1 MKNPTKLLAPFAA
14 MIVFSATVN
23 AASFREHPDDREPS
37 TARRPYA
44 AGRAEQQ
51 LSRVRA
57 VMLPLLRVTNHRISA
72 EEIEVSIV
80 DDPAINAATA
90 GAGRYFVTT
99 GLLKRATDDQ
109 LRGVLAHEIAHE
121 DLGHPAKAQVIGTG
135 LSIGAALLEQLI
147 PGSGAL
153 APIAGT
159 LISNNYTRPLELA
172 SRSPC
177 GGAARA
183 RGLFQAHDGRHS
195 RLADA
200 PQRRQRRRRPV
211 EPSGNLRAHSSPTVA
226 PLGLFKLL
234 PSLANSDGPSSSI
247 KLSQRADC
255 HRVIS
260 PTRGHFYPREKS
272 VGRT

>member
-14 MIVFSATVN
+14 VILFSAAVN

-37 TARRPYA
+37 RARRA
-44 AGRAEQQ
+44 HEAGRAEQQ

-135 LSIGAALLEQLI
+135 LSIGAALLEQLV

-159 LISNNYTRPLELA
+159 LISNNYTRPLELQA
-172 SRSPC
+172 DRHAVVLLERAGYSRRTMVDALAWLMRRNGDS
-177 GGAARA
+177 GGGVLSSHPATSERI
-183 RGLFQAHDGRHS
+183 QALQS
-195 RLADA
+195 
-200 PQRRQRRRRPV
+200 
-211 EPSGNLRAHSSPTVA
+211 LR
-226 PLGLFKLL
+226 
-234 PSLANSDGPSSSI
+234 
-247 KLSQRADC
+247 
-255 HRVIS
+255 
-260 PTRGHFYPREKS
+260 
-272 VGRT
+272 